1 MRWQGQREENVTF
14 WENAWW
20 NNLWQDFASPTWSC
34 LEIHSLKDPWHL
46 QQGLHDH
53 WEGWA
58 VILQLHKSFWGVASW
73 GKGQNQSCSLL
84 SHKSSP
90 NLLQISAWVKDQ
102 RCIYSCMQQLC
113 ISVLGITPGYD
124 EHWTQCS
131 CFCLL
136 WGRGTC
142 YWEIGAVK
150 LWLHSQRAYIFISVL
165 VGVTWY
171 LTRGNLKEGR
181 SIVAHGW
188 RGRSMMDI
196 PSHNYGNS
204 SRSLLCLYLL
214 ESRSKERARGQK
226 LAGLYKPQGL
236 PPSESLIPAGPPCSE
251 DDTTSWKG
259 TASGESIVRYE
270 PVGGHFISNPTNKSL
285 CSGGT
290 SPFPSPCTLN
300 SQEKTNTL

>member
-1 MRWQGQREENVTF
+1 MHTCMRV
-14 WENAWW
+14 
-20 NNLWQDFASPTWSC
+20 
-34 LEIHSLKDPWHL
+34 
-46 QQGLHDH
+46 
-53 WEGWA
+53 
-58 VILQLHKSFWGVASW
+58 
-73 GKGQNQSCSLL
+73 
-84 SHKSSP
+84 
-90 NLLQISAWVKDQ
+90 
-102 RCIYSCMQQLC
+102 CMQQLC

-136 WGRGTC
+136 WGRGTY
-142 YWEIGAVK
+142 YWEVRAVK

-171 LTRGNLKEGR
+171 LIKGNLKEGR

-188 RGRSMMDI
+188 RGRSMMDT

-204 SRSLLCLYLL
+204 SCSLLCLYLL

-226 LAGLYKPQGL
+226 LAGLYNPQGL

-259 TASGESIVRYE
+259 TASRGSIVRYE
-270 PVGGHFISNPTNKSL
+270 PVGGISYPTPQIRACVLVARLHSPAPALWILGRKRTHYKISSNVLKVQCDEHALVQMCTRLCLSNAESRLSL
-285 CSGGT
+285 IISRKHLLYLGPE
-290 SPFPSPCTLN
+290 SL
-300 SQEKTNTL
+300 